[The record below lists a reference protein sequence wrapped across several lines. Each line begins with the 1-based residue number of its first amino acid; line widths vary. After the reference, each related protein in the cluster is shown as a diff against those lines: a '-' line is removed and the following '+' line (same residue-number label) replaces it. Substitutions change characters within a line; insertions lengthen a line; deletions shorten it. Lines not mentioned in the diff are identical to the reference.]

1 MIHQFQAGDVFHERY
16 ILEKLIGIGGFAD
29 VWKATD
35 TYAKKNATIALKIY
49 TRLDE
54 DGINT
59 LAEEYDRMKNI
70 SHPNL
75 LKADHFDRWE
85 NIPYLEMKFCPG
97 GSLDKRIGKVDTAE
111 AMAIIRDLAEGL
123 RFLHQNDIIHQDIKP
138 ANVLIDD
145 QGRYMLSDFGI
156 SSKSKTKLSKSVNA
170 ATQNTSMTED
180 YAPPEKFS
188 PRAAD
193 RKPDRKGDIFSFG
206 ISMYELITGVLPFDN
221 LATGRQLQYENV
233 EIDFS
238 EIEDE
243 KIRNLIIMCM
253 QRNKEDRPSAAEIV
267 NYLNNSSS
275 SISSGRSRSRKTETY
290 PSQPSPE
297 KKEPAEPGGTP
308 PPPPPANGETK
319 KNKKWMW
326 AAVPA
331 AIVIGLLIWL
341 LIPEAPA
348 ATETITANGVSF
360 VMVRIPGGTFMMGT
374 PSSDAYGDA
383 NERPA
388 HSVTLSDYYIGQC
401 EVTQRLW
408 DAVMAS
414 NPSTTK
420 GNDFPVHNVS
430 WQDCQLFIQRLKQVT
445 GRNFSLPTEEQWE
458 FAAKYNPNTKELT
471 TYSGGNSP
479 GQYAWYSYNSGGKV
493 HMVAN
498 KSPNARGIYDMSG
511 NVIEWCSDLYTT
523 YGSGIPELGDNE
535 RVLRGGYYD
544 SDATSIRAAS
554 RGSCQ
559 YNVKQPCFGLR
570 ICMQ

>member
-1 MIHQFQAGDVFHERY
+1 MIHQFKAGDVFNERY
-16 ILEKLIGIGGFAD
+16 ILEKLIGVGGFAD
-29 VWKATD
+29 VWKAKD
-35 TYAKKNATIALKIY
+35 MYGKKNATIALKIY

-85 NIPYLEMKFCPG
+85 NIPYLEMKFCAG
-97 GSLDKRIGKVDTAE
+97 GSLDKRIGKIDSAE

-145 QGRYMLSDFGI
+145 KGRYMLSDFGI

-170 ATQNTSMTED
+170 ATNNTSMTED

-188 PRAAD
+188 PKAED

-206 ISMYELITGVLPFDN
+206 ISMYELITGSLPFDN
-221 LATGRQLQYENV
+221 FATGRQLQYENV

-238 EIEDE
+238 EIKDE
-243 KIRNLIIMCM
+243 KIRRIIMLCM
-253 QRNKEDRPSAAEIV
+253 QRNRDERPSAADIV
-267 NYLNNSSS
+267 NYLNSSIAPPAPRKTQNYPLKGYEDKKSGDHIEDSKSKGNQEDDKKKWIWGVIIGAVAVLLIVWILLPASSS
-275 SISSGRSRSRKTETY
+275 S
-290 PSQPSPE
+290 P
-297 KKEPAEPGGTP
+297 
-308 PPPPPANGETK
+308 
-319 KNKKWMW
+319 
-326 AAVPA
+326 
-331 AIVIGLLIWL
+331 
-341 LIPEAPA
+341 PEA
-348 ATETITANGVSF
+348 ETITANGVSF
-360 VMVRIPGGTFMMGT
+360 IMVRVPGGTFTMGS
-374 PSSDAYGDA
+374 PSSDLSGDS

-388 HSVTLSDYYIGQC
+388 HSVTLSDYYIGKY

-408 DAVMAS
+408 DAVMGS

-420 GNDFPVHNVS
+420 GYDYPVHNVS
-430 WQDCQLFIQRLKQVT
+430 WQDCQLFIQKLKQIT

-458 FAAKYNPNTKELT
+458 FAARYNPKTKELT
-471 TYSGGNSP
+471 KFSGGDNA
-479 GQYAWYSYNSGGKV
+479 GLCAWYSSNSDGKI
-493 HMVAN
+493 HAIGTKN
-498 KSPNARGIYDMSG
+498 PNARGIYDMSG

-535 RVLRGGYYD
+535 RVLRGGYYG
-544 SDATSIRAAS
+544 SDVASIRAAS

-559 YNVKQPCFGLR
+559 YSVKQPCFGLR
-570 ICMQ
+570 LCMQ